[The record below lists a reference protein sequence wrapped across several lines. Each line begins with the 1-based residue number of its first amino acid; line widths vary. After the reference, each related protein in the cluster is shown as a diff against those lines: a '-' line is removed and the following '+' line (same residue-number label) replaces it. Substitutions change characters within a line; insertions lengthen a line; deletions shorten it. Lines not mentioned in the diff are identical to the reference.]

1 MRRLPVL
8 TCQNRGLA
16 ENAAMLEN
24 AARIVHP
31 LWLLMRNSSL
41 QGWRRL
47 KSIHSTSAPL
57 AVAIGL
63 FVVAY
68 LSVSFVLF
76 HDGLR
81 FLNNFPALGSL
92 LTERLFFLLFVFL
105 LVLLLFSNLVI
116 GYTNFFRNRET
127 SFLMSLP
134 ISAQTIYRWK
144 FIESALLASW
154 AFLFLIAPLLAAYG
168 MTRGAPWHFYLMT
181 VVALAMFIVLPGV
194 AGAWVAMNLAR
205 YLDRRSFQVVAI
217 IVTVAVLSLM
227 VAWFR
232 PETLTDTSTDP
243 RVLATLDKL
252 LMRTHFAEWPWLP
265 SYWLSTSVLQWSE
278 GALTAA
284 GFFLLVLLS
293 NVLFFGW
300 LSFNCTGKLFYESF
314 STVQS
319 RESIFVRWRWFRR
332 WRLRKAHI
340 DYGAGP
346 VEKLFRLWYRNS
358 PDVLA
363 LLVKDARMFWR
374 DTTQWGQTLVLF
386 GLLAVYVINLRH
398 FSQEL
403 TNPFWLHLV
412 SYLNLWACALNL
424 ATLTTRFV
432 FPQFSLEGKRLWI
445 VGMAPM
451 GLMRALQAKFWLAS
465 RAALPIALGLILLS
479 SHMLQMPLN
488 RTLYLGVIIAVM
500 TLTLTALATGLGA
513 LFPNFREDNPTKI
526 VSGFGGTLCLGLSF
540 LYITGSIALLAV
552 GSPWGRH
559 GAASSRWVMT
569 AWAGFVIFSVLIGW
583 IPYRLGLR
591 RVKTFEL

>member
-1 MRRLPVL
+1 MVR
-8 TCQNRGLA
+8 
-16 ENAAMLEN
+16 
-24 AARIVHP
+24 P
-31 LWLLMRNSSL
+31 LRLLMRINSL

-57 AVAIGL
+57 VAVIGL
-63 FVVAY
+63 FVVVY
-68 LSVSFVLF
+68 LGVSFVLF
-76 HDGLR
+76 YHGLR

-105 LVLLLFSNLVI
+105 FVLLVFSNLIV
-116 GYTNFFRNRET
+116 GYANFFRNRET
-127 SFLMSLP
+127 TFLISLP
-134 ISAQTIYRWK
+134 ISSQTIHRWK

-154 AFLFLIAPLLAAYG
+154 AFIFLIAPLLAAYG
-168 MTRGAPWHFYLMT
+168 LMRGAPWHFYLMT
-181 VVALAMFIVLPGV
+181 VGALALFIVLPGV
-194 AGAWVAMNLAR
+194 AGAWAALCLAR
-205 YLDRRSFQVVAI
+205 YLDRRFFQVAASLI
-217 IVTVAVLSLM
+217 TLAVLTLM
-227 VAWFR
+227 VVWFR

-243 RVLATLDKL
+243 RVLAALDKL

-278 GALTAA
+278 GAWTAA

-300 LSFNCTGKLFYESF
+300 LSFNCSGKLFYESF
-314 STVQS
+314 SAVQS
-319 RESIFVRWRWFRR
+319 RESIFARWDWFRR
-332 WRLRKAHI
+332 LRLRQVHI
-340 DYGAGP
+340 DYAAGP
-346 VEKLFRLWYRNS
+346 VEKFFRLAHKG
-358 PDVLA
+358 PADVPA

-403 TNPFWLHLV
+403 TNSFWLHLV
-412 SYLNLWACALNL
+412 SYLNLGACALNL

-451 GLMRALQAKFWLAS
+451 GLVRALQAKFWLAS
-465 RAALPIALGLILLS
+465 RAALPVALGLILLS
-479 SHMLQMPLN
+479 CHMLRMPLN
-488 RTLYLGVIIAVM
+488 RTLYLGLIIAVM
-500 TLTLTALATGLGA
+500 THTLAALAMGLGA

-526 VSGFGGTLCLGLSF
+526 VSGFGGTLCLVLSF
-540 LYITGSIALLAV
+540 LYIVGSVTLLAV
-552 GSPWGRH
+552 FSPWGGRH
-559 GAASSRWVMT
+559 GASVRWILA
-569 AWAGFVIFSVLIGW
+569 AWSGFIIFSVIVGW